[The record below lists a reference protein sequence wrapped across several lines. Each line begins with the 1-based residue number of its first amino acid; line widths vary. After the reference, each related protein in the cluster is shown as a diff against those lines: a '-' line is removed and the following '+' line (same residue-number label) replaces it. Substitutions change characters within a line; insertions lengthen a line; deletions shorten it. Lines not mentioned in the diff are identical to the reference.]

1 MNNWGHVVA
10 AGKRSHQWCVSL
22 TPPPPQSILKQWE
35 EWHVIVSNDQLG
47 ETLRVAPA
55 QLNKWVEGMAVRGG
69 LSPLW
74 RLICGIVNQL
84 VREILHVSGKLQG
97 NVREIQK
104 PLAVVTMILKPPLP
118 TVNIKSE
125 SPTSFYSLRRRPNVT
140 PVSNVCEAATN
151 PCVGFPTD
159 STNYRKCV
167 SNSLN
172 LIGKSAMGL
181 LRTNHCA

>member
-1 MNNWGHVVA
+1 M
-10 AGKRSHQWCVSL
+10 
-22 TPPPPQSILKQWE
+22 
-35 EWHVIVSNDQLG
+35 
-47 ETLRVAPA
+47 
-55 QLNKWVEGMAVRGG
+55 
-69 LSPLW
+69 
-74 RLICGIVNQL
+74 
-84 VREILHVSGKLQG
+84 SGKLQG

-118 TVNIKSE
+118 TVNIKIE

-167 SNSLN
+167 SNFPQPDWQINNGFFKGPIIARNQILVEK
-172 LIGKSAMGL
+172 LINNS
-181 LRTNHCA
+181 